1 MSGQPS
7 FEKLAEHFI
16 RELSVPGDLVL
27 DPFAGAGTTI
37 AVARRLGRRGIG
49 VEIVPDLVAEIRARL
64 GEDAVVAGDSR
75 NLAALDLPTADLV
88 VTSPPFMTR
97 TDHPQNPLS
106 GYLTLD
112 GDYGTYAAEV
122 AGIVAA
128 LGQIVRPGGH
138 IVLDVW
144 NFEHDG
150 EFTPLADDVANAIE
164 LPLAERVKITWDHP
178 TIDDICLVY
187 RAIAVG
193 EGTGRDG

>member
-37 AVARRLGRRGIG
+37 AVARRLGRRGLG

-112 GDYGTYAAEV
+112 GDYGNYPAEV

-144 NFEHDG
+144 NFEHSG
-150 EFTPLADDVANAIE
+150 ELTPLADDVADAIE
-164 LPLAERVKITWDHP
+164 LPLAERVKIKWDHP

-193 EGTGRDG
+193 EETGRGG